1 MPVAHHRA
9 TAQAE
14 PRALRLSPPRR
25 RSAAAAHNVH
35 GRRSAIRPPWC
46 VRFSMAVLRQLLG
59 PGTQPASSVQPM
71 PDYLS
76 VQGLEKR
83 FSSHGRAAFHN
94 LTFSVEQGAFV
105 ALIGPSGC
113 GKSTLLHIMAGL
125 SEPSAG
131 VVRLEGQP
139 IHRPRPDMM
148 FVFQQYTKSI
158 FPWKTVLENVM
169 LGVKYRAD
177 VPRKGLEELCL
188 RHLDMVGLGRYP
200 NYYPYQLSGGMQ
212 QRVAIARA
220 LARRPKILLMDE
232 PFSALDAMMRVEL
245 QDLLLGL
252 WRDLGLTILF
262 VTHDLDEALY
272 LGQRVLMLSASP
284 GTIAE
289 DVTVP
294 LAYPRRQIETRSDP
308 VYLELRERLYR
319 NMVAQVMA
327 GRTDAA

>member
-1 MPVAHHRA
+1 
-9 TAQAE
+9 
-14 PRALRLSPPRR
+14 
-25 RSAAAAHNVH
+25 
-35 GRRSAIRPPWC
+35 
-46 VRFSMAVLRQLLG
+46 
-59 PGTQPASSVQPM
+59 M

-76 VQGLEKR
+76 VDRLEKR
-83 FSSHGRAAFHN
+83 FSSHGRAAFRD
-94 LTFSVEQGAFV
+94 LTFAVEQGAFV

-131 VVRLEGQP
+131 VVSLEGQP

-169 LGVKYRAD
+169 LGVKYQAHASRDA
-177 VPRKGLEELCL
+177 LEKLCL
-188 RHLDMVGLGRYP
+188 EHLDMVGLGRYP
-200 NYYPYQLSGGMQ
+200 SYYPYQLSGGMQ

-294 LAYPRRQIETRSDP
+294 LAYPRRQIETRSEP
-308 VYLELRERLYR
+308 TYLELRERLYR

-327 GRTDAA
+327 GRTDAS